1 MVRESGM
8 LQGKTHEQGS
18 SKQRLENT
26 GFHTGSLEFK
36 KDIYMLLKG
45 LKLGGGR
52 ASNPMR
58 AFLPENRTI
67 QGSDLSCGL
76 KPP

>member
-45 LKLGGGR
+45 LKLGGGGG
-52 ASNPMR
+52 PQ
-58 AFLPENRTI
+58 T
-67 QGSDLSCGL
+67 Q
-76 KPP
+76 